1 MSKIVVKIQNTKTYQ
16 SAHVVIV
23 HDENVLILRRS
34 ESDTWMPGHYGLPGG
49 KIETGEELLQGACRE
64 CKEETNLDIFPQDLV
79 FLPKSTIDNNHA
91 FFCTTKYN
99 GKVKLDFE
107 HDDYKWINPK
117 NLSNYKIV
125 PDLLSIVT
133 EAWEK
138 INSVQ
143 R

>member
-1 MSKIVVKIQNTKTYQ
+1 MSKIVVKIQNTKTYK
-16 SAHVVIV
+16 SAHVVII
-23 HDENVLILRRS
+23 HDENILILKR
-34 ESDTWMPGHYGLPGG
+34 SDTDDWMPGHYGLPGG
-49 KIETGEELLQGACRE
+49 KLEQGEDLLQGACRE
-64 CKEETNLDIFPQDLV
+64 CKEETSLDIFPQELV
-79 FLPKSTIDNNHA
+79 FLPKCSIENSHA
-91 FFCTTKYN
+91 FFLTTKYN

-125 PDLLSIVT
+125 PDLLSIVA

-138 INSVQ
+138 INSVE

>member
-1 MSKIVVKIQNTKTYQ
+1 MSKILVKLQNIKTYK

-34 ESDTWMPGHYGLPGG
+34 ETDEWMPGHYGLPGG
-49 KIETGEELLQGACRE
+49 KLEPGENILDGLCRE
-64 CKEETNLDIFPQDLV
+64 CKEETSLDISPQDLV
-79 FLPKSTIDNNHA
+79 FLPKCSIENQHA
-91 FFCTTKYN
+91 FYYTKKYS

-107 HDDYKWINPK
+107 HSDFKWVNPK
-117 NLSNYKIV
+117 NLSNYKVV

-138 INSVQ
+138 INDTT